1 MHAITPSSKE
11 CPNPKF
17 AQNAIELPPVRTAR
31 MAELGISGGRC
42 KVFSG
47 RKFPGS
53 IDRLREI
60 FSDEDNTF
68 LLYPGKDSSPIEDI
82 VAERTEES
90 RRLRDVTIFDAVVSF
105 TAAAQIFTTNESVKN
120 KHTILVVKTHDSSYL
135 CNCSQIRL
143 ARRHVGRGPQTP
155 RPESLAAAAQ
165 EGLFEIS

>member
-1 MHAITPSSKE
+1 MHAIAPSSKE

-90 RRLRDVTIFDAVVSF
+90 RRLRDDTIR
-105 TAAAQIFTTNESVKN
+105 
-120 KHTILVVKTHDSSYL
+120 
-135 CNCSQIRL
+135 CSREF
-143 ARRHVGRGPQTP
+143 HGRGSKFHD
-155 RPESLAAAAQ
+155 E
-165 EGLFEIS
+165 

>member
-1 MHAITPSSKE
+1 
-11 CPNPKF
+11 
-17 AQNAIELPPVRTAR
+17 

-90 RRLRDVTIFDAVVSF
+90 RRIRDDTIRRSRKFHRF
-105 TAAAQIFTTNESVKN
+105 T
-120 KHTILVVKTHDSSYL
+120 
-135 CNCSQIRL
+135 L
-143 ARRHVGRGPQTP
+143 AFHGSGSKFHH
-155 RPESLAAAAQ
+155 E
-165 EGLFEIS
+165 

>member
-1 MHAITPSSKE
+1 
-11 CPNPKF
+11 
-17 AQNAIELPPVRTAR
+17 

-90 RRLRDVTIFDAVVSF
+90 RRLRDDI
-105 TAAAQIFTTNESVKN
+105 IR
-120 KHTILVVKTHDSSYL
+120 
-135 CNCSQIRL
+135 CSREF
-143 ARRHVGRGPQTP
+143 HGRGSKFHN
-155 RPESLAAAAQ
+155 E
-165 EGLFEIS
+165 